1 MKTTKLIT
9 LIFSFLFVSFSLSA
23 QKNGYKIK
31 VTIDNYND
39 SILYL
44 VNYYGKTNQIK
55 DTAYLKN
62 GSFVFTG
69 KENLKGGIYL
79 FVTKERK
86 YFEMLVDQEQHFS
99 MHTKNDD
106 FVNSAKIKG
115 SKDNDD
121 FYTYL
126 KFLEKKDKERKN
138 LEETYKNKLE
148 DKEAKSEMEK
158 KLKKIN
164 EAVIGYKEEYIIKHP
179 NAFLTVILKA
189 SKEPEIPTELP
200 INEEGKPDSTYI
212 YRYYKSH
219 FFDGFDFAD
228 ERLLRTPIYASKLKK
243 YFKQV
248 LLQHPDTL
256 IKEADE
262 IIAKAKPDSE
272 TYKYCIWYF
281 TWATETSE
289 IMGIDAVFVHLVKK
303 YYETGEAFWVN
314 ETVLKNIT
322 KRARTLDRLLIGK
335 VAPNMIMIDTSNN
348 LLALYGQEANY
359 TVVLFWDPDCGHCR
373 HEIPLIRDWINENGD
388 KYGAKV
394 FAVCSDTNLVK
405 WKTFLRKNKIQDW
418 TNVNGT
424 RSATPNYHDLYD
436 IISTP
441 TIYLLDKDKKII
453 AKRLGY
459 EQLVGFIKRDYKN
472 NTKKKGQ
479 QSEQKE

>member
-1 MKTTKLIT
+1 MKTFKLI
-9 LIFSFLFVSFSLSA
+9 SFILVAFFVTTSLSA
-23 QKNGYKIK
+23 QKKGYNIK
-31 VTIDNYND
+31 VTLDNYHD

-55 DTAYLKN
+55 DTAFVKK
-62 GSFVFTG
+62 GAFVFSG
-69 KENLKGGIYL
+69 EEALKGGIYL
-79 FVTKERK
+79 CVTKERK

-99 MHTKNDD
+99 IHTKNDD
-106 FVNSAKIKG
+106 FVGSAKIKG
-115 SKDNDD
+115 SQDNQD

-126 KFLEKKDKERKN
+126 KFLEGKDKERKN

-148 DKEAKSEMEK
+148 DKDAKAEMEK
-158 KLKKIN
+158 KMKVIN
-164 EAVIGYKEEYIIKHP
+164 TAVIDYKEAYIKENP
-179 NAFLTVILKA
+179 NAFLTLILNA
-189 SKEPEIPTELP
+189 SKEPEIPKELP
-200 INEEGKPDSTYI
+200 LNDKGEPDSTYI
-212 YRYYKSH
+212 YKYYKAH

-228 ERLLRTPIYASKLKK
+228 ERLLRTPLYASKIKK

-262 IIAKAKPDSE
+262 IIAKAKPNKE

-281 TWATETSE
+281 TYETETSQ

-303 YYETGEAFWVN
+303 YYETGEAYWIN

-322 KRARTLDRLLIGK
+322 ERAHVLDKLWIGK
-335 VAPNMIMIDTSNN
+335 EAPNMIMIDTLNN
-348 LLALYGQEANY
+348 LKALYGLNADY

-373 HEIPLIRDWINENGD
+373 HEIPIIRDWINENGD
-388 KYGAKV
+388 HYGAKV

-405 WKTFLRKNKIQDW
+405 WKTFLRKNKIQQW
-418 TNVNGT
+418 NNVNGT
-424 RSATPNYHDLYD
+424 RSATKNYHDLYD

-453 AKRLGY
+453 AKRLGA
-459 EQLVGFIKRDYKN
+459 EQVEEFIKRDYKN
-472 NTKKKGQ
+472 KAKKKEQ
-479 QSEQKE
+479 QTEQKE